1 MELGKGG
8 PVHLEGDSG
17 DNSCKAKATGNCSKF
32 FLIVDCLEFA
42 IGIDKLKSV
51 RIGNKKLVCTFII

>member
-8 PVHLEGDSG
+8 PVHLEGDSS
-17 DNSCKAKATGNCSKF
+17 DNSCKAKATGNCGKF
-32 FLIVDCLEFA
+32 FLIVNCLEFA

-51 RIGNKKLVCTFII
+51 RIGNKKLVCTFMI

>member
-17 DNSCKAKATGNCSKF
+17 DNSCKAKATGNCAKF
-32 FLIVDCLEFA
+32 FFIVDCLEFA

-51 RIGNKKLVCTFII
+51 GIGNKKLVCTFII